1 VIVRARLGGV
11 LCLSAAVV
19 AGVAAGSA
27 LASAQV
33 SLDRLVG
40 QTVMS
45 AISGTTPSA
54 SLLARVR
61 RGEIG
66 GIILFGANVVTKPQ
80 VRALVSRLQ
89 QAAKAGGNPPLLI
102 ATDQEG
108 GGVRRFHSGP
118 PFDSAAAMGKTG
130 TAAGFRDV
138 GRATADFLR
147 PLGVDVDLAP
157 VLDVPNSPANF
168 LRNRAFSSRTSV
180 VARLGPA
187 FAAGVQQGHVA
198 ATAKHFPGL
207 GTAPANTD
215 LARVVIRTPR
225 DELLARLAPYRPAI
239 RNGVRLVMV
248 SNASYPALDRSG
260 LPAVLSSA
268 IVGGL
273 LRAQFGFHGV
283 VITDALEAP
292 GPARYADAP
301 IRALK
306 AGVDVLLFT
315 DETSSADGF
324 GLLLQAARHGALSR
338 STLLKANE
346 RILALKTW
354 LEQ

>member
-1 VIVRARLGGV
+1 VGARLGG
-11 LCLSAAVV
+11 LICLSATVMLS
-19 AGVAAGSA
+19 VAAGSA
-27 LASAQV
+27 SPSSQLP
-33 SLDRLVG
+33 LDRLVG

-45 AISGTTPSA
+45 ALSGTTPSVP
-54 SLLARVR
+54 LLARVR

-66 GIILFGANVVTKPQ
+66 GIILFGGNIATKPQ
-80 VRALVSRLQ
+80 VRALVARLQ
-89 QAAKAGGNPPLLI
+89 EAARTGGNPPLLI

-108 GGVRRFHSGP
+108 GDVRRFHSGP
-118 PFDSAAAMGKTG
+118 PFDSAAAMGRTDD
-130 TAAGFRDV
+130 TAGVRAI

-147 PLGVDVDLAP
+147 PLGVDIDLAP
-157 VLDVPNSPANF
+157 VLDVPSPSNF
-168 LRNRAFSSRTSV
+168 LGSRAFSSSTNV

-187 FAAGVQQGHVA
+187 FAAGLQQGHVA

-207 GTAPANTD
+207 GTAPVNTD

-225 DELLARLAPYRPAI
+225 SALLARLAPYRPAI
-239 RNGVRLVMV
+239 RHGLRLVMV

-260 LPAVLSSA
+260 LPALLSPA

-273 LRAQFGFHGV
+273 LRQQLGFHGV
-283 VITDALEAP
+283 VMTDAIEAP

-301 IRALK
+301 VRALK

-315 DETSSADGF
+315 GESSSAAGF
-324 GLLLQAARHGALSR
+324 RQLVQAARRGTLSR
-338 STLLKANE
+338 STLMQANA
-346 RILALKTW
+346 RVAALKSW